1 MRFEKL
7 KVIGRKVNLKLV
19 GLDGN
24 AFSLM
29 GAFQRQAKRE
39 KWTKEEIDCVLTE
52 CQSSDYDHLLGTLIT
67 VCNEPDD
74 LDEGEEED
82 E

>member
-1 MRFEKL
+1 MMDINK
-7 KVIGRKVNLKLV
+7 KVQLTLV

-29 GAFQRQAKRE
+29 GAFRNQARKE
-39 KWTKEEIDCVLTE
+39 GWTKEEIDEVLKE
-52 CQSSDYDHLLGTLIT
+52 CTSSDYDHLLQTLIKY
-67 VCNEPDD
+67 CDD
-74 LDEGEEED
+74 DGDYEEEED